1 MLLTLLVHMVD
12 WDECYGNR
20 FTNEGEED
28 LCETGQSEIRLGT
41 LSTMRHTGRLVLDL
55 LNKLISSLSLFFLS
69 KALLFHSNGS
79 ISWRRQNN
87 QHHFLGKNWALKQY
101 NSYGDQ
107 FAAGHVSSLARTH
120 TDNLPTLRINN
131 KQT

>member
-1 MLLTLLVHMVD
+1 MVD

-20 FTNEGEED
+20 FTNKRKED

-79 ISWRRQNN
+79 IFWRRQNN
-87 QHHFLGKNWALKQY
+87 QHICFLKNWALKQY
-101 NSYGDQ
+101 NTSGISLQ
-107 FAAGHVSSLARTH
+107 LVMSLAWRVH
-120 TDNLPTLRINN
+120 TQIIFQLFA
-131 KQT
+131 